1 MEALYHHTNKMVHE
15 IQNQLGRLERAV
27 TAEENGDIQNDIQ
40 ARIDQMVS
48 NCERLEMMVNKEPP
62 SRRATAKLRVDQ
74 LKYDCQHLQAAMRNV
89 LHRKYQRDEE
99 ERERDALMSRE
110 FAPND
115 ASRSHGVSG
124 DTSILID
131 AALTQH
137 QRVSSAHKGVD
148 QLIDTGANV
157 LASLRDQRGTLKGV
171 QRRMLDVM
179 NTLGLSNTV
188 MRLID
193 KRSNQD
199 RFILFGG
206 MIVTC
211 IIMFLVWKYLV

>member
-1 MEALYHHTNKMVHE
+1 MTN
-15 IQNQLGRLERAV
+15 
-27 TAEENGDIQNDIQ
+27 
-40 ARIDQMVS
+40 VS
-48 NCERLEMMVNKEPP
+48 AP
-62 SRRATAKLRVDQ
+62 
-74 LKYDCQHLQAAMRNV
+74 
-89 LHRKYQRDEE
+89 HRYQRDEE

-157 LASLRDQRGTLKGV
+157 LASLRDQRGTLKV
-171 QRRMLDVM
+171 RP
-179 NTLGLSNTV
+179 TLSMYYLST
-188 MRLID
+188 
-193 KRSNQD
+193 
-199 RFILFGG
+199 
-206 MIVTC
+206 
-211 IIMFLVWKYLV
+211 